1 MAYAKGKH
9 AYGICDRTGFR
20 YPLKDLRN
28 QVKDQKRTGLLVGK
42 DVLDKDQPQ
51 LQLGRIRTNESQSL
65 RHPRPQTDLAESR
78 RYFAFNPIGGGVT
91 EFGSSTMGLDMEGN
105 IGTIKITTS

>member
-1 MAYAKGKH
+1 MAYAKGKY

>member
-1 MAYAKGKH
+1 MAYAKGKY

-51 LQLGRIRTNESQSL
+51 LQLGRVRTSDPQSL
-65 RHPRPQTDLAESR
+65 RHPRPQNDLAESR
-78 RYFAFNPIGGGVT
+78 RYFAFDPIGGGVT
-91 EFGSSTMGLDMEGN
+91 AFGSRTMGLDITGSV
-105 IGTIKITTS
+105 GTIKVTTS